1 LGPVALMVGRRQ
13 LGWFG
18 LGCQDDIDWVK
29 RCMTLEVEGIKEK
42 GRQRR
47 PGGIVLR
54 MICTVWA
61 CLKQRVAKRR
71 PGGIVLRMICTV
83 WACLKR
89 MHSLVINVEGESTG
103 LTTG

>member
-1 LGPVALMVGRRQ
+1 MGLGWMGRGWGDRRLLELGPVALMVGRRQ

-61 CLKQRVAKRR
+61 CLK
-71 PGGIVLRMICTV
+71 
-83 WACLKR
+83 R